1 MMAMLSNAPR
11 ISAAQI
17 NYRLILP
24 NILHYATYGT
34 LYTWPMTVVTIPT
47 VINRIL
53 KTYKKNLRMITNFS
67 EIASIYFPQLG
78 LTL

>member
-24 NILHYATYGT
+24 NILHYATYGK
-34 LYTWPMTVVTIPT
+34 LHTWPMAFVTIPT

-53 KTYKKNLRMITNFS
+53 KTYKKKSQNDKKC
-67 EIASIYFPQLG
+67 
-78 LTL
+78 